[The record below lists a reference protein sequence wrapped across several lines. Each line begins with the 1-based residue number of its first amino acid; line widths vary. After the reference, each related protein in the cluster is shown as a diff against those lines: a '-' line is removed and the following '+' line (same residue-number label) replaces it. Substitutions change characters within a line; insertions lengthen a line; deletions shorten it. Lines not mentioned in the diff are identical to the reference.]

1 MLFWWWARK
10 LHEESVQAPDP
21 VDLLDCGN
29 GRCASMFMPAQ
40 FSRRR
45 FRPRPICFY
54 REGRKRAEPRLVRG
68 SRACVE
74 RAGEAASYDQADG
87 CLRADGL
94 RVLLELGQR
103 YLFFAV
109 LAKGSREVFYHP
121 QACNWTRRLQS
132 TRVPV
137 AGNESLWIE
146 ELIVRQ
152 HGPGEPPRD
161 DSGHQR

>member
-94 RVLLELGQR
+94 RVLLRAWAALSLFCGSGKGQ
-103 YLFFAV
+103 
-109 LAKGSREVFYHP
+109 SR
-121 QACNWTRRLQS
+121 
-132 TRVPV
+132 
-137 AGNESLWIE
+137 SL
-146 ELIVRQ
+146 LS
-152 HGPGEPPRD
+152 PA
-161 DSGHQR
+161 SL